1 MEIMR
6 YRKIFFS
13 LSGLLLLM
21 SIVSLIVFRLKPSV
35 DFAGGSLTELQFD
48 QPTTISTD
56 QITGLLNAEEDESI
70 SSVQL
75 VGENRY
81 VLKTSE
87 LSNEQKDLLVEK
99 INQQFGSNQ
108 VLRYEAVGAT
118 VSRELL
124 TKTVAAILI
133 VTILIT
139 TYVWYQF
146 KDFKFGVCA
155 ILAMFHDTIIL
166 IGAFSLLGHFYGV
179 EVDMLFVSAVLT
191 TLSFSVHDTIV
202 VFDRIRELRRKH
214 RGENIS
220 TLVNT
225 AVLETISR
233 SLNNSITLF
242 IVLLSLVL
250 LGGSAIR
257 WFAVALLIGA
267 VVGTYSST
275 FVAAP
280 LLVVWEELLAKSKSK
295 KS

>member
-267 VVGTYSST
+267 VVDTNVVKSE
-275 FVAAP
+275 
-280 LLVVWEELLAKSKSK
+280 LVEQGITVIQ
-295 KS
+295 